1 MQPFQRQGAR
11 LSRVVRL
18 SSLPHYRGLDGN
30 GKAVAPI
37 PQQRQL
43 CSSHGS
49 IYAQPSGYS
58 SKNWLGY
65 PNSWHLQP
73 TNSSPLTVRV
83 QGCQPTIPSN
93 NRGYSTNESTKK
105 TTVDNYIQEIE
116 DLYAIAKDELEI
128 AAESTAEATIYAA
141 SDRISMRE
149 AFDDLKHTYG
159 AYADNNPPPQDIEPK
174 DGANGVDVAEERST
188 AYDSTDI
195 PDDIRAEIKRRV
207 GHRIRE
213 IENAV
218 NSLEESARHE

>member
-1 MQPFQRQGAR
+1 MFISWQYICSALGLQLEELAGLPEQLALTAYKLVPLDCSG
-11 LSRVVRL
+11 SRV
-18 SSLPHYRGLDGN
+18 
-30 GKAVAPI
+30 
-37 PQQRQL
+37 
-43 CSSHGS
+43 
-49 IYAQPSGYS
+49 
-58 SKNWLGY
+58 
-65 PNSWHLQP
+65 
-73 TNSSPLTVRV
+73 
-83 QGCQPTIPSN
+83 
-93 NRGYSTNESTKK
+93 
-105 TTVDNYIQEIE
+105 
-116 DLYAIAKDELEI
+116 YAIAKDELEI